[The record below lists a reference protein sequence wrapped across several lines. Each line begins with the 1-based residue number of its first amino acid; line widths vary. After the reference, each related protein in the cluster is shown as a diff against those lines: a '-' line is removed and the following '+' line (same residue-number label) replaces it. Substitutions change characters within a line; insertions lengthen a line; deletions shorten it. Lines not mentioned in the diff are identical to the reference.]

1 MRSARLHAMCEM
13 NHEYISDCEAGMLPE
28 TYSVRAVGVVSE
40 LQGVYSAVSRMK
52 RFKMSSISNKSVKGS
67 DNPDESIAA
76 SNASGYPPAV
86 FCLLG
91 NIPNPLF
98 TCFARLRIRRKGD
111 VFCKLH
117 ESEAQP
123 FLKKMIG
130 GDWGRPTSK
139 SMCG

>member
-28 TYSVRAVGVVSE
+28 TYSIRAVGAVSE

-52 RFKMSSISNKSVKGS
+52 RFETSGISNKGVKAS
-67 DNPDESIAA
+67 DDPDESIAA

-98 TCFARLRIRRKGD
+98 SYFAWLRIRLKGD
-111 VFCKLH
+111 AFCKLH
-117 ESEAQP
+117 GNEVQP
-123 FLKKMIG
+123 FSKKMIEG
-130 GDWGRPTSK
+130 VWVRPTSR